1 MVKFKINIKSISELR
16 QDLVSDDWV
25 LIATLRGRR
34 PHDFSKKA
42 GGNFIQPKKT
52 CPFENLGKEFV
63 FVIPNK
69 YPAVGKGICSLVKK
83 EGPYQW
89 TDGYGF
95 HEIVITRDHLKHLA
109 LFKKEEVEKILRA
122 YQTRYS
128 VLKGEDCVEYIL
140 IFHNHGKGA
149 GASISHP
156 HSQIITLPVIP
167 PDIGRSLKGSFEY
180 FHKNKQCVHCVM
192 VAWERKNKK
201 RIIFENR
208 DFVALMPFVSK
219 TAFEIRIFPK
229 KHQPRF
235 ETMTYEERLAAA
247 EVLQNSLFKLYKA
260 LGNPDYNF
268 FIHTAPTDPAYH
280 FEHYHWHFE
289 ILPKTAIWAGFEIGT
304 GIEISTIT
312 PESAAK
318 FLRKF

>member
-1 MVKFKINIKSISELR
+1 MIKFQRIKKSISELR
-16 QDLVSDDWV
+16 QDLVSGDWI

-34 PHDFSKKA
+34 PHDFFKKTKKS
-42 GGNFIQPKKT
+42 FIQPKRT
-52 CPFENLGKEFV
+52 CPFENLSNDFV
-63 FVIPNK
+63 YVIPNK
-69 YPAVGKGICSLVKK
+69 YPAVGKGICSLMKK

-95 HEIVITRDHLKHLA
+95 HEIIITRDHLKHLA
-109 LFKKEEVEKILRA
+109 LFKKEKVEQILRA
-122 YQTRYS
+122 YQTRYNI
-128 VLKGEDCVEYIL
+128 LKEEECVEYIL

-156 HSQIITLPVIP
+156 HSQLITLPVIP
-167 PDIGRSLKGSFEY
+167 PDIGRSLKGSLEY
-180 FHKNKQCVHCVM
+180 FNKNKQCVHCVM
-192 VAWERKNKK
+192 IEWEKKSKK
-201 RIIFENR
+201 RIVFENR
-208 DFVALMPFVSK
+208 DFLAFAPFTSK

-235 ETMTYEERLAAA
+235 ETMTYAERLAAA

-268 FIHTAPTDPAYH
+268 FIHTAPSDSISQ
-280 FEHYHWHFE
+280 FEHYHWHIE

-304 GIEISTIT
+304 GIEISTLA
-312 PESAAK
+312 PESAAQ